1 METVADFIFLGS
13 KITVDNDHSHEIKR
27 LLGRKTMV
35 NLDSVLKSRD
45 ITLPTKVCTV
55 PAVFSSSHVWMWKLD
70 HKEGWMPKNWCFQI
84 LGLEKT
90 LESPLDSK
98 ETKPVNP
105 KGNQPWIFT
114 GRTDAEVGAPVFW
127 SPDLRSQLFG
137 KDPDTGKD
145 WRLEEEG
152 ATEDELVGWHP
163 DSMDMSLSKLQK
175 IVKDGEACRAA
186 VHGVAKSQK

>member
-1 METVADFIFLGS
+1 
-13 KITVDNDHSHEIKR
+13 
-27 LLGRKTMV
+27 
-35 NLDSVLKSRD
+35 
-45 ITLPTKVCTV
+45 
-55 PAVFSSSHVWMWKLD
+55 MWKLD

-105 KGNQPWIFT
+105 KGNQPWMFT